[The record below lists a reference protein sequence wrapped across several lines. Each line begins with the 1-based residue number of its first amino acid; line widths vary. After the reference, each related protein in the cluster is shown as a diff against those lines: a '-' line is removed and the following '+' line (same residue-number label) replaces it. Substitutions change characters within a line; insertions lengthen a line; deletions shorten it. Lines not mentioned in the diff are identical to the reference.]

1 VACFRNAASHLL
13 PGGCSDRG
21 ERAAA
26 AVAPARREVP
36 RHRRN
41 EAYWIDE
48 YDVANQG
55 LVSHHLTIVDD
66 RFERVSIPFRYVWPP
81 NST

>member
-1 VACFRNAASHLL
+1 
-13 PGGCSDRG
+13 
-21 ERAAA
+21 
-26 AVAPARREVP
+26 VAPARREVP

-41 EAYWIDE
+41 EAYYGIDE